1 MKSTRTRGAHSCV
14 RFAGWIIGYIL
25 LGAGLVFAQLSAGTI
40 SGDVQDSSGAALPG
54 ATVTVTSRETGRVQ
68 TTETSA
74 NGHYTLPALPS
85 GTYDVR
91 AEAPSFRPEI
101 RQELDLSVGQ
111 EAVLNFSLSVGT
123 VQETVT
129 VMAEAPLVETTS
141 GSLGGLVDDDRV
153 ADLPLNGRNF
163 NDLVLL
169 QTGINVHR
177 PVSTTSSSARGLAF
191 SSNGAGIYSNY
202 MVMDGANLTAARGR
216 NGPSMSGAMLGVEG
230 IREFRV
236 LTNAF
241 PAQHGVTMGS
251 QVTVVSKSG
260 SNAFHGSAFEFLR
273 NDKLDARDFFAGEK
287 PPLRRNNFGGAF
299 GGPIVQDKTF
309 FFLTYEGLRERLGL
323 NRNRTTVTAAARQ
336 DGVVVPTV
344 DPDVKPYLALYP
356 LPTGPL
362 PNDPDFSSGLGRF
375 NFGYSQPT
383 KEDFGQAR
391 VDHTF
396 SDTDNLFFRWTV
408 IDSLQVK
415 KPNFPEFD
423 DNGQSR
429 GQYLTLGENHTF
441 SPTLLNVFGLSYS
454 QNLELA
460 TSASDPNLS
469 FIPGTPMGG
478 ISHQSGVSSIG
489 PRSTAPLDFRFHDI
503 ALTNDIFW
511 TRGSHSVKFGL
522 LVKWENMYSQAST
535 RRRGEYRFGRSLAN
549 FLEGTPNRFR
559 SLTPGAIV
567 DRTYR
572 WNIFGFYV

>member
-1 MKSTRTRGAHSCV
+1 M
-14 RFAGWIIGYIL
+14 
-25 LGAGLVFAQLSAGTI
+25 
-40 SGDVQDSSGAALPG
+40 
-54 ATVTVTSRETGRVQ
+54 
-68 TTETSA
+68 
-74 NGHYTLPALPS
+74 
-85 GTYDVR
+85 R

-287 PPLRRNNFGGAF
+287 PPL
-299 GGPIVQDKTF
+299 
-309 FFLTYEGLRERLGL
+309 
-323 NRNRTTVTAAARQ
+323 
-336 DGVVVPTV
+336 
-344 DPDVKPYLALYP
+344 
-356 LPTGPL
+356 
-362 PNDPDFSSGLGRF
+362 
-375 NFGYSQPT
+375 
-383 KEDFGQAR
+383 
-391 VDHTF
+391 
-396 SDTDNLFFRWTV
+396 
-408 IDSLQVK
+408 
-415 KPNFPEFD
+415 
-423 DNGQSR
+423 
-429 GQYLTLGENHTF
+429 
-441 SPTLLNVFGLSYS
+441 
-454 QNLELA
+454 
-460 TSASDPNLS
+460 
-469 FIPGTPMGG
+469 
-478 ISHQSGVSSIG
+478 
-489 PRSTAPLDFRFHDI
+489 AP
-503 ALTNDIFW
+503 
-511 TRGSHSVKFGL
+511 
-522 LVKWENMYSQAST
+522 
-535 RRRGEYRFGRSLAN
+535 
-549 FLEGTPNRFR
+549 
-559 SLTPGAIV
+559 
-567 DRTYR
+567 
-572 WNIFGFYV
+572 